1 MSAAPFQ
8 FIASAPRGFSDLVA
22 RELESFGAQ
31 GVRDRSTGVLC
42 TGDLELV
49 YRVCLWSRVVNRL
62 FLEMARFDAPDAEAF
77 YSAAR
82 ALPWVDHIRAS
93 GTIACDFTGRHPTIT
108 NTQFGA
114 LKLKDA
120 IVDSLR
126 DASGQRPSVKIER
139 PDVRIHAHAQGTTI
153 TVSLDLSGESLHR
166 RGYRGEAGEAPVKE
180 NLAAGILMRA
190 GWPNLAAE
198 GAAFLDP
205 LCGSG
210 TFVIEAAMM
219 AAGIAPGAYREYFGF
234 LGWRGHDSELW
245 TRLRTEARAARDPAR
260 RVANVISGRDR
271 DPGVIRIAQANSRRA
286 GVDAFVRFEEGELE
300 SAAPFKDAGRE
311 RVAVDDPESAAL
323 PGDAKRVSLAAIA
336 LQIVTGDS
344 ESAALARDAEQVPV
358 AANAPQVMADEP
370 GSPAQSS
377 EVDRVLAFATSA
389 PHTVSSKA
397 ERDAPTEQAASQTNA
412 GATTASSDT
421 AVARTQAVIGLVCA
435 NPPYGVRLEDRERAR
450 AVHRELGKVLRE
462 QFAGWQAVVLTG
474 APEMG
479 LELGIRAYRTHTV
492 WNGSIECRLL
502 RMNIEAQSFRDIS
515 GGPGSA
521 VRRASNDT
529 ALRESAGAQ
538 MFANRLAK
546 NIKRLRSWA
555 DRSKVSCYRLY
566 DADMPEYSFAIDRY
580 RLADS
585 DTAHLYVQE
594 YAAPSSI
601 DEESVRRRRAEAMSV
616 LPDVT
621 GVRPEHIHL
630 RMRRKVVRGD
640 QYRKVADR
648 ASFHVVEE
656 DGLRLEVNFDDYL
669 DTGLFL
675 DHRLTRSRIRKAAQG
690 KRFLNL
696 FAYTGT
702 ATVHAAAGG
711 AKSSLSIDL
720 SRTYIDWARR
730 NLALNQMGTWSHEFL
745 QADCREWLAQASR
758 GDDRFDLIFLDPPTF
773 SNSKRMEGVLDIQ
786 RDHSDL
792 IDGCL
797 RILSPGG
804 LLIFS
809 TNAQRFRLDESLGS
823 RCRIRDISGV
833 TLPEDFAR
841 NPKIHQAFEL
851 TAATP

>member
-62 FLEMARFDAPDAEAF
+62 FIEIARFDAPDAEAF

-82 ALPWVDHIRAS
+82 ALLWVDHIRPS

-234 LGWRGHDSELW
+234 LGWRGHDGELW

-271 DPGVIRIAQANSRRA
+271 DPGAIRIAQANSRRA

-300 SAAPFKDAGRE
+300 SAAPSKDAGRA
-311 RVAVDDPESAAL
+311 RAVAHAPQVATDDPESATQ
-323 PGDAKRVSLAAIA
+323 P
-336 LQIVTGDS
+336 
-344 ESAALARDAEQVPV
+344 RDAEQVPV
-358 AANAPQVMADEP
+358 AANAPRDMADVPE
-370 GSPAQSS
+370 SPAQP
-377 EVDRVLAFATSA
+377 AT
-389 PHTVSSKA
+389 
-397 ERDAPTEQAASQTNA
+397 SQTNA
-412 GATTASSDT
+412 GPTTASSGT
-421 AVARTQAVIGLVCA
+421 PAARSQAVLGLVCA

-462 QFAGWQAVVLTG
+462 QFAGWQAVILTG

-616 LPDVT
+616 LPEVT

-675 DHRLTRSRIRKAAQG
+675 DHRLTRSRLRKAAQG

-730 NLALNQMGTWSHEFL
+730 NLALNEMGTWSHEFL

-797 RILSPGG
+797 RILSPDG

-823 RCRIRDISGV
+823 RYRIRDISGA

-851 TAATP
+851 TAATPLAR